1 MKMVKFSLTLVT
13 CAMLAACGS
22 SGGSDNHSEPNHT
35 ATNNTSSTSNNSNNS
50 ATNTPSSTNSTHTG
64 HASVVK
70 AVGDGEAVS
79 VTKVKL
85 SDPSLTKINVE
96 GKDITIGYPN
106 IFSGSWSDINIR
118 DASLKVCCGSYSD
131 IRFGVY
137 ESGENDHAYFFHNG
151 NPTKNMPASGLA
163 SYNGHVIIAGD
174 TPHFD
179 DEDYLKGST
188 QFTADFANKTLEGSL
203 NVDTMKAIN
212 VKANIS
218 GNNFAGTAS
227 STDFDTSA
235 NVNGKFYGDNAKELS
250 GVFHDGKTWG
260 GAFGAAKTK

>member
-1 MKMVKFSLTLVT
+1 MKIVKLSLTVLA
-13 CAMLAACGS
+13 CAMMAACGS
-22 SGGSDNHSEPNHT
+22 SGGSSDNQGSNSQSNT
-35 ATNNTSSTSNNSNNS
+35 ANNASKPVNNK
-50 ATNTPSSTNSTHTG
+50 PSSINSSNTG
-64 HASVVK
+64 NAFVVK
-70 AVGDGEAVS
+70 AVGEDDISISNVQ
-79 VTKVKL
+79 L
-85 SDPSLTKINVE
+85 SKADLNKITVE
-96 GKDITIGYPN
+96 GKEIQIGYPGISSKVWN
-106 IFSGSWSDINIR
+106 DMIVGDT
-118 DASLKVCCGSYSD
+118 ALLVCCGKYSD
-131 IRFGVY
+131 TRFGAY
-137 ESGENDHAYFFHNG
+137 EGGPDDNAYFFHNG
-151 NPTKNMPASGLA
+151 NPTKDMPTSGVA

-227 STDFDTSA
+227 SSDFSSSA
-235 NVNGKFYGDNAKELS
+235 KVDGKFYGDNAKELS
-250 GVFHDGKTWG
+250 GVFHDSKSWG